1 MTPEHRD
8 VPGQAPDNVSTVSRA
23 RDLFSVPA
31 PIKRIFDRFPLVT
44 YPSND
49 LPHSAWSDKRGN
61 RLYVFTDAAGARHG
75 RPSFN
80 PQCLKWQVRTRK
92 CSIAP
97 VLKYITNLIPLC
109 VSLQAYLRFVGI
121 DVDVIPSNNHASPSG
136 ALPFLIPAH
145 PINNNAPIPSSK
157 LQKWAIEQ
165 VHCEEEQQLDL
176 RFEVYAS
183 LLDHRIRNAWVR
195 CGPPTPRNP
204 LSMDEF

>member
-23 RDLFSVPA
+23 RDFFSVPA

-92 CSIAP
+92 CSIAL

-109 VSLQAYLRFVGI
+109 VSPGILKIRWDRRRRDSFQQPCISLWRPSFPNPRPPHQQQRPYSFQQAPKMGHR
-121 DVDVIPSNNHASPSG
+121 ASPLRRGAAVGSALRGICVVAGSPDTKCLG
-136 ALPFLIPAH
+136 ALRSP
-145 PINNNAPIPSSK
+145 N
-157 LQKWAIEQ
+157 
-165 VHCEEEQQLDL
+165 
-176 RFEVYAS
+176 
-183 LLDHRIRNAWVR
+183 
-195 CGPPTPRNP
+195 PPE
-204 LSMDEF
+204 SIVDG